1 VSAEEVSPRSGGPRT
16 QEGKE
21 VTRWNATRHGISS
34 PAPVVPGLEEPADWQ
49 EHREGILE
57 SLSPVGHLEFTLAER
72 VALVSWRLHRV
83 TRYETEAIAVYQERV
98 EEDLAESRRF
108 ESGPGHPETVRS
120 NAKGA
125 EKEHR
130 LLKRFARMEGDKALS
145 SLDADSIIWS
155 AIECADKVAEGEVD
169 PEELLEG
176 VSVAGLPDYA
186 AWEDYEGWTAALVRA
201 VIEAVA
207 QATDE
212 EPEELLEAA
221 TSGARRKAERAR
233 VDVEE
238 VERDLQH
245 MSRERLL
252 PADDTLQK
260 VARYEA
266 HLSRQ
271 LYQALHELEALQA
284 RRSGGSAPL
293 ARLDVQGMP
302 ER

>member
-1 VSAEEVSPRSGGPRT
+1 MSAEGLPRSGGPRT
-16 QEGKE
+16 EEGKE

-72 VALVSWRLHRV
+72 VALTSWRLHRV

-108 ESGPGHPETVRS
+108 ELATHDPETVRS
-120 NAKGA
+120 RAKSA

-130 LLKRFARMEGDKALS
+130 LLKRFARMEGEKILS
-145 SLDADSIIWS
+145 GLDADSVIWS
-155 AIECADKVAEGEVD
+155 ATDCADKVVEGDVD
-169 PEELLEG
+169 PEELLES
-176 VSVAGLPDYA
+176 VSVAGVPDYA
-186 AWEDYEGWTAALVRA
+186 AWEGYEGWTASLVRA

-212 EPEELLEAA
+212 EPEKLLEAA
-221 TSGARRKAERAR
+221 TSAARRKVEQAR
-233 VDVEE
+233 LDVQR
-238 VERDLQH
+238 VERDLRN

-284 RRSGGSAPL
+284 RRSGGNAPL
-293 ARLDVQGMP
+293 ARLDVQGIP
-302 ER
+302 ES

>member
-1 VSAEEVSPRSGGPRT
+1 MSAEGLPRSGGPRT

-21 VTRWNATRHGISS
+21 VARWNATRHGISS
-34 PAPVVPGLEEPADWQ
+34 PAPVVPGLEEPTDWQ
-49 EHREGILE
+49 KHREGILE

-108 ESGPGHPETVRS
+108 EIGAKDPETVRS
-120 NAKGA
+120 SVRSA

-130 LLKRFARMEGDKALS
+130 LLKRFARMEGEKALS
-145 SLDADSIIWS
+145 GFDADSVIWS
-155 AIECADKVAEGEVD
+155 ATDCADKVVEGEVD
-169 PEELLEG
+169 PEEMLES
-176 VSVAGLPDYA
+176 VSVAGVPDYA
-186 AWEDYEGWTAALVRA
+186 AWEGYEGWTASLVRA

-212 EPEELLEAA
+212 EPEKLLEAA
-221 TSGARRKAERAR
+221 TSAARRKVEQAR
-233 VDVEE
+233 LDVQR
-238 VERDLQH
+238 VERDLRN

-284 RRSGGSAPL
+284 RRSGGNAPL
-293 ARLDVQGMP
+293 ARLDVQGIP
-302 ER
+302 ES